1 MFVGCQEGYLTY
13 KNVPVQLSADSFL
26 RTNGGRKSAGQLL
39 NPGSSEFWKLNGWVY
54 VCQLLG
60 RAAICFNGT
69 ALRFISQTVF
79 HLATAGGTS
88 KYYLGGEG
96 AKAKGW

>member
-1 MFVGCQEGYLTY
+1 M
-13 KNVPVQLSADSFL
+13 
-26 RTNGGRKSAGQLL
+26 
-39 NPGSSEFWKLNGWVY
+39 Y